1 MKATKFSLLV
11 VVAMVAMSSAMFG
24 ADTPPAE
31 KTAGK
36 TATKP
41 VAPGDLKKDTEKFSA
56 QRDAMLAE
64 RQALLGQLKSATEEQ
79 RKAILE
85 KMKELGDSQRELSK
99 QIRDDLRKLRQSQG
113 PSGRG

>member
-1 MKATKFSLLV
+1 MNASKLSQLIAVATLAMASSLF
-11 VVAMVAMSSAMFG
+11 A
-24 ADTPPAE
+24 ADTPAAAKPDDKAAAKPA
-31 KTAGK
+31 
-36 TATKP
+36 
-41 VAPGDLKKDTEKFSA
+41 APGDLKKDTEKFSA

-64 RQALLGQLKSATEEQ
+64 RQALIGQLKSATEEQ

-113 PSGRG
+113 SPGRG

>member
-1 MKATKFSLLV
+1 MKATKLSLLV

-24 ADTPPAE
+24 ADAPPAE
-31 KTAGK
+31 KA
-36 TATKP
+36 ATKP
-41 VAPGDLKKDTEKFSA
+41 ASPGDLKKDTEKFSA